1 MTFEIDSDRACLL
14 LGIYGFRLFLTMKE
28 ILKIQN
34 GDKAVYKYLDFSE
47 GVLKFV
53 VRVSHGANS
62 GKIETGHNNIQGSL
76 IKTINVTGKGYL
88 KMSRPGLAQYPLF
101 LVEEQ
106 SGFALLAMQN
116 IFSILTVCT
125 LKNKC
130 WNSLRLTPG
139 QQRYSIFI
147 FLPET

>member
-1 MTFEIDSDRACLL
+1 MKLLDMTFEIDSDRACLL
-14 LGIYGFRLFLTMKE
+14 FRNLRIQAFLTMKE

-62 GKIETGHNNIQGSL
+62 GKIETAHNNIQGSL

-88 KMSRPGLAQYPLF
+88 KT
-101 LVEEQ
+101 EQ
-106 SGFALLAMQN
+106 ARVCSISIVSGRRAIRFRFIGDAEY
-116 IFSILTVCT
+116 IFHF
-125 LKNKC
+125 
-130 WNSLRLTPG
+130 NS
-139 QQRYSIFI
+139 FH
-147 FLPET
+147 FEK